1 MRQEKGSV
9 SLNKKEEPVHPNS
22 ELPKR
27 KDRVP
32 ATSRYSSSGAMDDLF
47 PWLSFSSP
55 HLSFTFQ
62 NVLLILLPTCDSFSF
77 SLSKVGRKCPNVITS
92 KYQTPHGT
100 KHKSSVQITCTPQ
113 ANVILRRSWS
123 VWSRWRVSPSP
134 LSLFSNRPTDSR
146 CHRYSQFQAAR
157 EDLLH
162 LSLPERENNFTCIF
176 FLIITVAWKCSLTPW
191 TTREVLYSF
200 LKNNKK

>member
-1 MRQEKGSV
+1 
-9 SLNKKEEPVHPNS
+9 
-22 ELPKR
+22 
-27 KDRVP
+27 
-32 ATSRYSSSGAMDDLF
+32 MDDLF

-77 SLSKVGRKCPNVITS
+77 SLSKVGRKCPSVITS

-123 VWSRWRVSPSP
+123 VWSRWRVSPSLYFP
-134 LSLFSNRPTDSR
+134 LFQPPHRQQMPPVLTVPGSPGGPASPFSPWK
-146 CHRYSQFQAAR
+146 R
-157 EDLLH
+157 EQLH
-162 LSLPERENNFTCIF
+162 LYF
-176 FLIITVAWKCSLTPW
+176 FFYYNGCLEMQSNPLDH
-191 TTREVLYSF
+191 
-200 LKNNKK
+200 